1 MNHLLL
7 HPPAVEDPKY
17 ESREDLNSIVMSWL
31 LHLKATKHQK
41 NLSPSHYSQ
50 GNLGGS
56 HTELHQ
62 DLYDDIEWSLQPI
75 LKNSKIWL
83 EREQIFQILVGLLNQ
98 EYDQGCSHVVGK
110 EPLPSL
116 SDHLWL
122 QKSSGN
128 AGNYKADRK
137 KKVDKDRVGRN
148 QSTKLNKLIK
158 PPWRITKSPL
168 SLPKL
173 ISKG

>member
-62 DLYDDIEWSLQPI
+62 GWHSCPTLWIKASIYQYLRRDWICNWVIQWSQRFMVWI
-75 LKNSKIWL
+75 RSIWWYWMESAADTQKLKD
-83 EREQIFQILVGLLNQ
+83 LVGKRTN
-98 EYDQGCSHVVGK
+98 
-110 EPLPSL
+110 L
-116 SDHLWL
+116 SD
-122 QKSSGN
+122 SSGII
-128 AGNYKADRK
+128 KS
-137 KKVDKDRVGRN
+137 RVWSG
-148 QSTKLNKLIK
+148 L
-158 PPWRITKSPL
+158 
-168 SLPKL
+168 
-173 ISKG
+173 